1 MKKLLSLITFFG
13 LGIMVSMAQ
22 TTKKDNSNYHEGAF
36 AKGDVAISIA
46 SGFGVTYDYYG
57 TYVSLPALTIA
68 ADVGIINH
76 AGPGNISVGGIVGFK
91 KAYNHDDT
99 YDATWTN
106 LIIAARG
113 IYHLTIIDNDK
124 FNPYAGVTTGIRIND
139 YHDPYYNDT
148 HNPNTYQNVY
158 PVIGLFVGARYFFV
172 PSFGGFVELGYDI
185 SFLRIGV
192 SFKF

>member
-1 MKKLLSLITFFG
+1 MKKLLFITCFC
-13 LGIMVSMAQ
+13 MASVSMMAQ
-22 TTKKDNSNYHEGAF
+22 KAAENDGTYHEGAF
-36 AKGDVAISIA
+36 AKGDVAISVA

-57 TYVSLPALTIA
+57 TYISLPALTLG

-76 AGPGNISVGGIVGFK
+76 AGPGNISVGGIFGYKRAF
-91 KAYNHDDT
+91 NRDDT

-113 IYHLTIIDNDK
+113 IYHLTIINNDK

-139 YHDPYYNDT
+139 YHDSFYSDGN
-148 HNPNTYQNVY
+148 NPNSYQNVY

-185 SFLRIGV
+185 SVIRIGV